1 MAMFQFLQENVS
13 EIILLVFLAIWWLGV
28 GFFSIKGDINS
39 FDKKRIA
46 KGMMPMTDDEKLL
59 LKQTHRSSLL
69 NNLIQVIIAGIV
81 ALIVI
86 SF

>member
-1 MAMFQFLQENVS
+1 MLQFLRENFG
-13 EIILLVFLAIWWLGV
+13 EIILLIFMAIWWLGI

-39 FDKKRIA
+39 FDQKRIA

-59 LKQTHRSSLL
+59 LKQTYRSSLL

-81 ALIVI
+81 ALIVVGFI
-86 SF
+86 S